1 MRFATLLDGLR
12 GVNICSLELAF
23 KRRDQARAY
32 ISTCVQHCDELLRRG
47 LPLRDPVSYLR
58 KSLQTVV
65 EESAVCALPAQLHDG
80 GGTRL
85 EELVYLAA
93 VTRLLQPRRVFEI
106 GTFRGRTTA
115 IFALNAP
122 EAEII
127 TLDLPP
133 DYTPGTD
140 YIGTDA
146 DLVRTRKVAEFVGQ
160 YGLQDRVVQIFAD
173 SMHFDPTPYLGTVQ
187 LAFIDGAHTYTHVKN
202 DTYKITA
209 MMAPHGIV
217 LWHDYGG
224 KGEFRGVTDHLH
236 ELGKRSPIYRIAG
249 TTLAWTTAENLRSAL
264 AMEMDPQPVGNYRD
278 AVVAISRLG
287 TTPESTTAPL
297 REIVSKNI

>member
-1 MRFATLLDGLR
+1 MRWSTLVDGLR
-12 GVNICSLELAF
+12 GINICGLELALR
-23 KRRDQARAY
+23 RRDQARSY
-32 ISTCVQHCDELLRRG
+32 ISSCVRQCDELLRRG
-47 LPLRDPVSYLR
+47 LPARDPVSYLR
-58 KSLQTVV
+58 KMSQRPQ

-80 GGTRL
+80 GGTKL

-122 EAEII
+122 RAEII

-133 DYTPGTD
+133 DYAPGSD

-146 DLVRTRKVAEFVGQ
+146 DLVRTRKVAEFVSH
-160 YGLQDRVVQIFAD
+160 YGVQDHVVQIFAD
-173 SMHFDPTPYLGTVQ
+173 SMQFDPTPYAGTVQ

-202 DTYKITA
+202 DTEKIGV
-209 MMAPHGIV
+209 MMAADGIV

-236 ELGKRSPIYRIAG
+236 ELGSRSQVYRIGG

-264 AMEMDPQPVGNYRD
+264 ASNGVPANEKRWLPSPAAG
-278 AVVAISRLG
+278 
-287 TTPESTTAPL
+287 
-297 REIVSKNI
+297 

>member
-1 MRFATLLDGLR
+1 MRLSTLIDGLR
-12 GVNICSLELAF
+12 GVNICTVELLL
-23 KRRDQARAY
+23 KRRDQARSY
-32 ISTCVQHCDELLRRG
+32 VSSCVRQCDELLRRG
-47 LPLRDPVSYLR
+47 LPARDPVTYLR
-58 KSLQTVV
+58 KMSASR
-65 EESAVCALPAQLHDG
+65 EETAVCSLPAQLHDG

-133 DYTPGTD
+133 DYTPGSD
-140 YIGTDA
+140 YIDTDA
-146 DLVRTRKVAEFVGQ
+146 DLVRTRKVAEFVGR
-160 YGLQDRVVQIFAD
+160 YGVQDRVRQIFAD
-173 SMHFDPTPYLGTVQ
+173 SMRFDPAPYAGTVQ
-187 LAFIDGAHTYTHVKN
+187 LAFVDGAHTYAHVKN
-202 DTYKITA
+202 DTEKIA
-209 MMAPHGIV
+209 VMMAADGIV

-236 ELGKRSPIYRIAG
+236 ELGSRAQVYRIGG
-249 TTLAWTTAENLRSAL
+249 TTLAWTTAENLRTAL
-264 AMEMDPQPVGNYRD
+264 ALSSVPASEKRWLPSPAAG
-278 AVVAISRLG
+278 
-287 TTPESTTAPL
+287 
-297 REIVSKNI
+297 

>member
-1 MRFATLLDGLR
+1 MRLSTLVDGLR
-12 GVNICSLELAF
+12 GINICGLELALR
-23 KRRDQARAY
+23 RRDLVRAY
-32 ISTCVQHCDELLRRG
+32 VSSCVQQCDELLRRG
-47 LPLRDPVSYLR
+47 LPARDPVSYLR
-58 KSLQTVV
+58 KELHVAG
-65 EESAVCALPAQLHDG
+65 EESAVCSLPAQLHDG

-122 EAEII
+122 HAEII

-133 DYTPGTD
+133 DYTPGSD

-146 DLVRTRKVAEFVGQ
+146 NLVRTRKVAEFVSH
-160 YGLQDRVVQIFAD
+160 YGVQDRVLQIYAD
-173 SMHFDPTPYLGTVQ
+173 SMQFDPAPYIGTVQ

-202 DTYKITA
+202 DTEKIAA
-209 MMAPHGIV
+209 MMAADGIV

-236 ELGKRSPIYRIAG
+236 ELGTRSQVYRIGG
-249 TTLAWTTAENLRSAL
+249 TTLAWTTAENLRT
-264 AMEMDPQPVGNYRD
+264 
-278 AVVAISRLG
+278 AVASSGVPASEKRWLPSPAAG
-287 TTPESTTAPL
+287 
-297 REIVSKNI
+297 

>member
-1 MRFATLLDGLR
+1 MRFATLVHGLR
-12 GVNICSLELAF
+12 GLNMCSLELVLR
-23 KRRDQARAY
+23 RRDQARPY
-32 ISTCVQHCDELLRRG
+32 ISSCVQHCDELLKRG
-47 LPLRDPVSYLR
+47 LPSRDPVSYLR
-58 KSLQTVV
+58 KSTPSVA
-65 EESAVCALPAQLHDG
+65 EASDVCELPAHLHDG

-122 EAEII
+122 RAEII

-133 DYTPGTD
+133 DYAPGSD

-146 DLVRTRKVAEFVGQ
+146 NLVRTRQVAEFVMQ
-160 YGLQDRVVQIFAD
+160 YGVQDRVVQIFAD
-173 SMHFDPTPYLGTVQ
+173 SMRFDPTPYAGTVQ

-202 DTYKITA
+202 DTEKIA
-209 MMAPHGIV
+209 SVMAPEGIV

-236 ELGKRSPIYRIAG
+236 ELNSRSPIYRITG

-264 AMEMDPQPVGNYRD
+264 AMPGCANY
-278 AVVAISRLG
+278 
-287 TTPESTTAPL
+287 TMET
-297 REIVSKNI
+297 